1 MTATV
6 PKIGKRLKDI
16 RTRQMLSQRD
26 LAEKAGLSPTTI
38 AKLETN
44 RVEPNFRT
52 LRKLTSTLNVSY
64 DDLIEGE

>member
-1 MTATV
+1 MTTTV
-6 PKIGKRLKDI
+6 PKIGTRLKEI

-44 RVEPNFRT
+44 RVEPNFQT
-52 LRKLTSTLNVSY
+52 LRKLTSALNVGY

>member
-26 LAEKAGLSPTTI
+26 LAQKAGLSPTTI

-52 LRKLTSTLNVSY
+52 LRKLTSTLSVSY

>member
-6 PKIGKRLKDI
+6 PKIGKRLKEI

-26 LAEKAGLSPTTI
+26 LAQKAGLSPTTI